1 MHASI
6 RRYKVNT
13 DAVAAL
19 AVRVEDGFIPI
30 ISRLPGFVSYMV
42 VDGGDGIVASIS
54 IFESEE
60 SAKQSNTAAAA
71 WVQEN
76 LSDVITEVPEIT
88 AGEIALAAPTPPAW
102 CRRAS
107 AKLTAWWHWLKRTL
121 ACNGPSFLLRQAPG
135 GIPTGQSRDF
145 GISHVEQSLGGQCGT
160 AAGTAQEVK
169 TGLQ

>member
-6 RRYKVNT
+6 RKYRINS

-54 IFESEE
+54 VFENEE
-60 SAKQSNTAAAA
+60 AAEQSNAAAAA
-71 WVQEN
+71 WVKEN
-76 LSDVITEVPEIT
+76 LSDVISEAPEVT

-102 CRRAS
+102 
-107 AKLTAWWHWLKRTL
+107 
-121 ACNGPSFLLRQAPG
+121 
-135 GIPTGQSRDF
+135 
-145 GISHVEQSLGGQCGT
+145 
-160 AAGTAQEVK
+160 
-169 TGLQ
+169 